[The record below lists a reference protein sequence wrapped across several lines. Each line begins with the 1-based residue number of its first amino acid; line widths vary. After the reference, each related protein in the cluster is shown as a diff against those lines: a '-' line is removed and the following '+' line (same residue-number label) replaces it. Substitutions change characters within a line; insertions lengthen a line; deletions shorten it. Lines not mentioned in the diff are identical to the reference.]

1 MIKDLDIFAKVGKA
15 TAHEE
20 YVEFEVRNNQL
31 YTNDE
36 SFVFNGILSVEFL
49 KVLFFH
55 YYSAHSI
62 MGNFFMLQYL
72 SNLVSVPIYIE
83 IMNRWDIVSH
93 PIKPDA

>member
-1 MIKDLDIFAKVGKA
+1 MRLNGHTIVIKDLDIFAKVGKA

-49 KVLFFH
+49 KVFSSFTL
-55 YYSAHSI
+55 
-62 MGNFFMLQYL
+62 
-72 SNLVSVPIYIE
+72 LV
-83 IMNRWDIVSH
+83 
-93 PIKPDA
+93 